1 MWVHAD
7 SFQLMNRTKQ
17 MLQDLSHTFDG
28 LLQKHLNSVSHVYT
42 SYLSA
47 LIQQLRVKIN
57 KDNEGS
63 KNREVAMG
71 SQLHGVQDAIDNFV
85 HEPELAMV
93 YLACSILAALNIL
106 TLIGLYNLCQSL
118 VAWFLK
124 NQIQHYRAF
133 DQHPTQREENLT
145 MSESRL

>member
-1 MWVHAD
+1 MPYFQRNMASAVDKHQYRKTIELVNGAQQKLGPSNYELHKPLNKIMWVHAD

-57 KDNEGS
+57 KDNGES
-63 KNREVAMG
+63 KNRVLSCKG
-71 SQLHGVQDAIDNFV
+71 
-85 HEPELAMV
+85 
-93 YLACSILAALNIL
+93 
-106 TLIGLYNLCQSL
+106 
-118 VAWFLK
+118 
-124 NQIQHYRAF
+124 YRI
-133 DQHPTQREENLT
+133 P
-145 MSESRL
+145 